1 MIRILVIFSVA
12 TVLLAGLASPLVVL
26 QPGQSILGGT
36 YHIGQ
41 NEPLKEDVNFYFA
54 QVIVEEGAS
63 VDGHVFLFSS
73 TLDLAGQ
80 VTGDI
85 HAVESDLTLRES
97 ARVGGEI
104 GEKDLIHW
112 TLLLPAT
119 ARLP

>member
-1 MIRILVIFSVA
+1 MIRILVVFSVA
-12 TVLLAGLASPLVVL
+12 TVLLAGLITPLAVL
-26 QPGQSILGGT
+26 QPGKSVLGGI

-41 NEPLKEDVNFYFA
+41 NESLKEDVNFYFA
-54 QVIVEEGAS
+54 QVIVEKGAS

-73 TLDLAGQ
+73 TLDLAGR

-104 GEKDLIHW
+104 GENELIHW